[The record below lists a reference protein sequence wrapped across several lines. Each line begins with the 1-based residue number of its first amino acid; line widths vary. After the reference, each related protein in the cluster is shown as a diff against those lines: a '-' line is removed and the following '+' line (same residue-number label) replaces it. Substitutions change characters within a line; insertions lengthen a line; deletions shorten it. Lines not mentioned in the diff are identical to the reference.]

1 MNYELILLNIRL
13 AWRNLMKYKVQNIIS
28 VLCLAVG
35 MVVFSMTFIS
45 TYRSWQ
51 AMQHTGDSRRAIVYF
66 SKQNSNLY
74 ITPDILQ
81 RIEGRHLPSIGF
93 IDINLEACST
103 VTTFVDPKGK
113 HYRVPTD
120 WSWISP
126 EHLHYLGSRSAITG
140 KRIPVLKPGD
150 MVMTKGMLER
160 TFGQEVNPIGFT
172 IDRSNPYSHHC
183 VDSTRNVVL
192 DVVDMGDWFL
202 CEDRMFVVTDQLKE
216 SDASWDGGYG
226 MPQLH
231 IILAK
236 GKTEAD
242 LKRDL
247 HKVLPEYEVKFL
259 AKKSGSVIQGF
270 LLVLLMGGS
279 VLFIGLFGFLK
290 MQIQLFRLR
299 QREIGLRQCLGAHQG
314 QLFGMLIWEVAIIF
328 LFITPLTLLFTYWL
342 AGASE
347 PILRSM
353 SSGGF
358 LSVDLPR
365 IYATELWLSLAVF
378 VVTAL
383 IAVYSVR
390 KVVTRPLSEVV
401 GKGPRKLTRGYSLFI
416 VLQMVICQILFCFPM
431 TVIYIYQNASPS
443 EIYARQITTA
453 KRFGFSPEYDDA
465 NMEGWGECMITD
477 RGQWGPEFPD
487 SVQRL
492 KHIQG
497 IAPFVTIRYERY
509 LKEGERKSK
518 ETYYD
523 EDFRPFVE
531 GDVVL
536 TDEHLLNIL
545 NLELLPSATEKQC
558 ESDRLVP
565 VYQGTPWEGT
575 PGKLGYIRAGVIA
588 KLSQDGMP
596 SRANETLPQA
606 YYFCDTDFLMQDSLY
621 FRVCDESGCDFK
633 YRSSKHHIILKAKP
647 DEYMAAVRELND
659 LYHHIGIYTSVNAP
673 VDNMVEK
680 IFPELYT
687 IGIVIIVL
695 VVIYFVSLLCMVM
708 TLYSSASLDTR
719 GRLREVAIRKANGAG
734 RRQVLW
740 LFGKLYA
747 RNLVISS
754 IVSSVFVLEGYI
766 VSASSTSGDVASFSS
781 FVVPHLYSILF
792 VALVTLLTVGFR
804 IYKVSK
810 LNPAAILKK
819 E

>member
-28 VLCLAVG
+28 VLCLSVG

-51 AMQHTGDSRRAIVYF
+51 AMQHAGDSRRAIVYF

-113 HYRVPTD
+113 QYRVSTE

-126 EHLHYLGSRSAITG
+126 EHLHYLGLRSAITG

-150 MVMTKGMLER
+150 MVMTKGMLAR

-259 AKKSGSVIQGF
+259 AKKSGSVKQGF

-365 IYATELWLSLAVF
+365 IYATELWICMAVF

-383 IAVYSVR
+383 IAAYSVR

-401 GKGPRKLTRGYSLFI
+401 GKGQRKLTRGYSLFI

-443 EIYARQITTA
+443 EIYARQETWE
-453 KRFGFSPEYDDA
+453 KRFHFLAEVDNDI
-465 NMEGWGECMITD
+465 ERWEECMITD
-477 RGQWGPEFPD
+477 KNQWRAEFPD
-487 SVQRL
+487 SVQHL

-509 LKEGERKSK
+509 LKEGEKKSK
-518 ETYYD
+518 ETCYD
-523 EDFRPFVE
+523 EDFRPFVK

-536 TDEHLLNIL
+536 TDEHLLDIL
-545 NLELLPSATEKQC
+545 KLELQPSATDKQC
-558 ESDRLVP
+558 KSDLLVP
-565 VYQGTPWEGT
+565 VYRGMPWGGK
-575 PGKLGYIRAGVIA
+575 PGKLGYIKAGAIA
-588 KLSQDGMP
+588 RLSCSYGAILRHGYD
-596 SRANETLPQA
+596 ALPRA
-606 YYFCDTDFLMQDSLY
+606 YYLCDTDFLLQDSLY
-621 FRVCDESGCDFK
+621 LRVSNDYGYDFK
-633 YRSSKHHIILKAKP
+633 SWSSKHHIILKAKH
-647 DEYMAAVRELND
+647 DEYKDAVRELND
-659 LYHHIGIYTSVNAP
+659 LYHHIGRYTSVNAP

-734 RRQVLW
+734 RRQILW

-754 IVSSVFVLEGYI
+754 IVSFVFILIGY
-766 VSASSTSGDVASFSS
+766 TTFDGKETFSS
-781 FVVPHLYSILF
+781 FAVPHLYSILF

>member
-1 MNYELILLNIRL
+1 MNYELILLNIRI

-51 AMQHTGDSRRAIVYF
+51 AMQHAGDSRRAIVSF

-113 HYRVPTD
+113 QYRVSTE

-126 EHLHYLGSRSAITG
+126 EHLHYLGLRSAITG

-150 MVMTKGMLER
+150 MVMTKGMLAR
-160 TFGQEVNPIGFT
+160 TFGLEVNPIGFT

-192 DVVDMGDWFL
+192 DVVDMGDWFF

-226 MPQLH
+226 MSQLN

-236 GKTEAD
+236 GKTETD

-290 MQIQLFRLR
+290 MQIQLFLLR

-365 IYATELWLSLAVF
+365 IYATELWICMAVF
-378 VVTAL
+378 FVTAL
-383 IAVYSVR
+383 IAAYSVR

-416 VLQMVICQILFCFPM
+416 VLQMVICQILFSLPM
-431 TVIYIYQNASPS
+431 TGIYMYQNASHS
-443 EIYARQITTA
+443 EIYARQETA
-453 KRFGFSPEYDDA
+453 EKRFHFLAEVDNDI
-465 NMEGWGECMITD
+465 ERWEECMITD
-477 RGQWGPEFPD
+477 KNQWRAEFPD
-487 SVQRL
+487 SVQHL

-509 LKEGERKSK
+509 LKEGEKKSK
-518 ETYYD
+518 ETCYD
-523 EDFRPFVE
+523 EDFRPFVK

-536 TDEHLLNIL
+536 TDKHLLDIL
-545 NLELLPSATEKQC
+545 KLELQPSATDKQC
-558 ESDRLVP
+558 KSDLLVP
-565 VYQGTPWEGT
+565 VYRGMPWVGK
-575 PGKLGYIRAGVIA
+575 PGKLGYIKAGAIA
-588 KLSQDGMP
+588 RLSCSFGAILRHGYD
-596 SRANETLPQA
+596 ALPRA
-606 YYFCDTDFLMQDSLY
+606 YYLCDTDFLLQDSLY
-621 FRVCDESGCDFK
+621 LRVSNDYGCDFK
-633 YRSSKHHIILKAKP
+633 EWYSKPHIILKAKH
-647 DEYMAAVRELND
+647 DEYKDAVRELND

-687 IGIVIIVL
+687 IGILIIVL

-708 TLYSSASLDTR
+708 TLYSLASLDTR

-734 RRQVLW
+734 RRQILW

-754 IVSSVFVLEGYI
+754 IVSFVFILIGY
-766 VSASSTSGDVASFSS
+766 TTFDGKETFSS
-781 FVVPHLYSILF
+781 FAVPYLYSILF
-792 VALVTLLTVGFR
+792 VGLVTLLTVGLR

-810 LNPAAILKK
+810 LNPADVIKK

>member
-51 AMQHTGDSRRAIVYF
+51 AMQHTGDSRRAIVSF

-81 RIEGRHLPSIGF
+81 RIEGRHLLSIDF

-113 HYRVPTD
+113 QYRVSTE

-126 EHLHYLGSRSAITG
+126 EHLHYLGLRSAITG

-150 MVMTKGMLER
+150 MIMTKGMLAR

-192 DVVDMGDWFL
+192 DVVDMGDWFF

-226 MPQLH
+226 MSQLN

-236 GKTEAD
+236 GKTETD

-247 HKVLPEYEVKFL
+247 HKVLPEYEVNFFHENH
-259 AKKSGSVIQGF
+259 SGVIQAF
-270 LLVLLMGGS
+270 LLLLFMGGS

-299 QREIGLRQCLGAHQG
+299 QREIGLRQCLGAQQG
-314 QLFGMLIWEVAIIF
+314 QLFGMLIWEVAITF
-328 LFITPLTLLFTYWL
+328 LFITPLTLLFTCWL
-342 AGASE
+342 AGSSE
-347 PILRSM
+347 PVLHIMALP
-353 SSGGF
+353 GF

-365 IYATELWLSLAVF
+365 IYATELWICMAVF
-378 VVTAL
+378 FVTAF
-383 IAVYSVR
+383 IAAYSVR

-401 GKGPRKLTRGYSLFI
+401 GKGQRKLTRGYSLFI
-416 VLQMVICQILFCFPM
+416 VLQMVICQILFSLPM
-431 TVIYIYQNASPS
+431 TVIYHYQNASLS
-443 EIYARQITTA
+443 EIDARQEA
-453 KRFGFSPEYDDA
+453 AEKRFHFLAEVDNDI
-465 NMEGWGECMITD
+465 ERWEECMITD
-477 RGQWGPEFPD
+477 RGQWCAEFPD
-487 SVQRL
+487 SVQHL

-509 LKEGERKSK
+509 LKEGEKKSK
-518 ETYYD
+518 ETCYD
-523 EDFRPFVE
+523 EDFRPFVK

-536 TDEHLLNIL
+536 TDEHLLDIL
-545 NLELLPSATEKQC
+545 KLELQPSATDKQC
-558 ESDRLVP
+558 KSDLLVP
-565 VYQGTPWEGT
+565 VYRGMPWVGK
-575 PGKLGYIRAGVIA
+575 PGKLGYIKAGAIARLSCPYGLRHGYDALPRAFYVC
-588 KLSQDGMP
+588 
-596 SRANETLPQA
+596 N
-606 YYFCDTDFLMQDSLY
+606 TDFLLQDSLY
-621 FRVCDESGCDFK
+621 LRVSNDYGCDFK
-633 YRSSKHHIILKAKP
+633 FWSSKHHIILKAKH
-647 DEYMAAVRELND
+647 DEYKDAVRELND
-659 LYHHIGIYTSVNAP
+659 LYQHIGRYTSVNAP

-734 RRQVLW
+734 RGQILW

-754 IVSSVFVLEGYI
+754 IVSFVFILIGY
-766 VSASSTSGDVASFSS
+766 TTFDGKETFSS
-781 FVVPHLYSILF
+781 FAVPYLYSILF
-792 VALVTLLTVGFR
+792 VGLVTLLTVGLR

>member
-35 MVVFSMTFIS
+35 MVVFSMTFIY
-45 TYRSWQ
+45 TYRMWKTG
-51 AMQHTGDSRRAIVYF
+51 MQEIGDSRRAIVSF

-113 HYRVPTD
+113 QYRVSTE
-120 WSWISP
+120 WNWISP
-126 EHLHYLGSRSAITG
+126 EHLHYLGLRSAITG

-150 MVMTKGMLER
+150 MVMTKGMLAR

-183 VDSTRNVVL
+183 VDSTRNVIA
-192 DVVDMGDWFL
+192 DVVDMGDWFF

-226 MPQLH
+226 MTQLH

-383 IAVYSVR
+383 IAAYSVR

-401 GKGPRKLTRGYSLFI
+401 GKGQRKLTRGYSLFI
-416 VLQMVICQILFCFPM
+416 VLQMVICQIIFSLPM
-431 TVIYIYQNASPS
+431 TGIYMYQNASYS
-443 EIYARQITTA
+443 EIYARQETA
-453 KRFGFSPEYDDA
+453 EKRFHFLAEVDNDI
-465 NMEGWGECMITD
+465 ERWEECMITD
-477 RGQWGPEFPD
+477 KNQWRAEFPD
-487 SVQRL
+487 SVQHL

-509 LKEGERKSK
+509 LKEGEKKSK
-518 ETYYD
+518 ETCYD
-523 EDFRPFVE
+523 EDFRPFVK

-536 TDEHLLNIL
+536 TDEHLLDIL
-545 NLELLPSATEKQC
+545 KLELQPSATDKQC
-558 ESDRLVP
+558 KSDLLVP
-565 VYQGTPWEGT
+565 VYRGMPWVGK
-575 PGKLGYIRAGVIA
+575 PGKLGYIKVGAIGR
-588 KLSQDGMP
+588 LSCSYGAILRHGYD
-596 SRANETLPQA
+596 ALPRA
-606 YYFCDTDFLMQDSLY
+606 YYLCDTDFLLQDSLY
-621 FRVCDESGCDFK
+621 LRVSNDYGCDFK
-633 YRSSKHHIILKAKP
+633 EWYSKPHIILKAKH
-647 DEYMAAVRELND
+647 DEYKDAVRELND

-687 IGIVIIVL
+687 IGILIIVL

-734 RRQVLW
+734 RRQILW

-754 IVSSVFVLEGYI
+754 IVSFVFILIGY
-766 VSASSTSGDVASFSS
+766 TTFDGKETFSS
-781 FVVPHLYSILF
+781 FAVPYLYSILF
-792 VALVTLLTVGFR
+792 VGLVTLLTVGLR

-810 LNPAAILKK
+810 LNPADVIKK

>member
-28 VLCLAVG
+28 VFCLAVG
-35 MVVFSMTFIS
+35 MVVFSMTFIY
-45 TYRSWQ
+45 TYRMWKTG
-51 AMQHTGDSRRAIVYF
+51 MQEIGDSRRAIVSF

-113 HYRVPTD
+113 QYRVSTE

-126 EHLHYLGSRSAITG
+126 EHLHYLGVRSAITG

-150 MVMTKGMLER
+150 MVMTKGMLAR
-160 TFGQEVNPIGFT
+160 TFGQEVNPIDFT

-226 MPQLH
+226 MTQLH

-314 QLFGMLIWEVAIIF
+314 QLFGMLIWEVAITF

-342 AGASE
+342 AAASE

-383 IAVYSVR
+383 IAAYSVR

-401 GKGPRKLTRGYSLFI
+401 GKGPHKLTRGYSLFI

-443 EIYARQITTA
+443 EIYARQETWE
-453 KRFGFSPEYDDA
+453 KRFHFLAEEDND
-465 NMEGWGECMITD
+465 MEGWAECMITD
-477 RGQWGPEFPD
+477 KNQWGPEFPD

-509 LKEGERKSK
+509 LKEGEKKSK

-536 TDEHLLNIL
+536 TDEHLLDIL
-545 NLELLPSATEKQC
+545 NLELQPSATDKQC
-558 ESDRLVP
+558 KSDLLVP

-606 YYFCDTDFLMQDSLY
+606 YYLCDTDFLLQDSLY
-621 FRVCDESGCDFK
+621 LRVRNDYGCDFK
-633 YRSSKHHIILKAKP
+633 EWYSKPHIILKAKH
-647 DEYMAAVRELND
+647 DEYKDAVRELND

-687 IGIVIIVL
+687 IGILIIVL

-734 RRQVLW
+734 RRQILW

-754 IVSSVFVLEGYI
+754 IVSFVFILIGY
-766 VSASSTSGDVASFSS
+766 TTFDGKETFSS
-781 FVVPHLYSILF
+781 FAVPYLYSILF

>member
-51 AMQHTGDSRRAIVYF
+51 AMQHTGDSRRAIVSF

-113 HYRVPTD
+113 HYRVSTE

-126 EHLHYLGSRSAITG
+126 EHLHYLGLRSAITG

-150 MVMTKGMLER
+150 MIMTKGMLAR

-183 VDSTRNVVL
+183 VDSTRNVIA
-192 DVVDMGDWFL
+192 DVVNMGDWFF

-314 QLFGMLIWEVAIIF
+314 QLFGMLIWEVAITF

-383 IAVYSVR
+383 IAAYSVR

-443 EIYARQITTA
+443 EIYARQETWE
-453 KRFGFSPEYDDA
+453 KRFHFLAEEDND
-465 NMEGWGECMITD
+465 MEGWAECMITD

-509 LKEGERKSK
+509 LKEGEKKSK

-621 FRVCDESGCDFK
+621 LRVRNDYGCDFK
-633 YRSSKHHIILKAKP
+633 EWYSKPHIILKAKH
-647 DEYMAAVRELND
+647 DEYKDAVRELND

-687 IGIVIIVL
+687 IGILIIVL

-734 RRQVLW
+734 RRQILW

-754 IVSSVFVLEGYI
+754 IVSFVFILIGY
-766 VSASSTSGDVASFSS
+766 TTFDGKETFSS
-781 FVVPHLYSILF
+781 FAIPYLYSILF

-810 LNPAAILKK
+810 LNPADVIKK

>member
-35 MVVFSMTFIS
+35 MVVFSMTFIC

-51 AMQHTGDSRRAIVYF
+51 AMQHSGDSRRAIVFF

-113 HYRVPTD
+113 QYRVSTE

-126 EHLHYLGSRSAITG
+126 EHLHYLGLRSAITG

-150 MVMTKGMLER
+150 MVMTKGMLAR

-183 VDSTRNVVL
+183 VDSTRNVIA
-192 DVVDMGDWFL
+192 DVVDMGDWFF

-259 AKKSGSVIQGF
+259 AKKSGSDIQGF
-270 LLVLLMGGS
+270 LLVLLIGGS

-365 IYATELWLSLAVF
+365 IYATELWICMAVF

-383 IAVYSVR
+383 IAAYSVR

-401 GKGPRKLTRGYSLFI
+401 GKGQRKLTRGYSLFI
-416 VLQMVICQILFCFPM
+416 VLQMVICQIIFSLPM
-431 TVIYIYQNASPS
+431 TGIYMYQNASHS
-443 EIYARQITTA
+443 EIYARQETA
-453 KRFGFSPEYDDA
+453 EKRFHFLAEVDNDI
-465 NMEGWGECMITD
+465 ERWEECMITD
-477 RGQWGPEFPD
+477 KNQWRAEFPD
-487 SVQRL
+487 SVQHL

-509 LKEGERKSK
+509 LKEGEKKSK
-518 ETYYD
+518 ETCYD
-523 EDFRPFVE
+523 EDFRPFVK

-536 TDEHLLNIL
+536 TDKHLLDIL
-545 NLELLPSATEKQC
+545 KLELQPSATDKQC
-558 ESDRLVP
+558 KSDLLVP
-565 VYQGTPWEGT
+565 VYRGMPWVGK
-575 PGKLGYIRAGVIA
+575 PGKLGYIKAGAIA
-588 KLSQDGMP
+588 RLSCSYGAILRHGYD
-596 SRANETLPQA
+596 ALPRA
-606 YYFCDTDFLMQDSLY
+606 YYLCDTDFLLQDSLY
-621 FRVCDESGCDFK
+621 LRVSNDYGYDFK
-633 YRSSKHHIILKAKP
+633 EWYSKPHIILKAKH
-647 DEYMAAVRELND
+647 DEYKDAVRELND

-734 RRQVLW
+734 RRQILW

-754 IVSSVFVLEGYI
+754 IVSFVFILIGY
-766 VSASSTSGDVASFSS
+766 TTFDGKETFSS
-781 FVVPHLYSILF
+781 FAVPYLYSILF
-792 VALVTLLTVGFR
+792 VALVTLLTVGLR

-810 LNPAAILKK
+810 LNPADVIKK

>member
-1 MNYELILLNIRL
+1 MNYGLKTHNIRI
-13 AWRNLMKYKVQNIIS
+13 AWRNLLKYKVQNIIS
-28 VLCLAVG
+28 VFCLAVG
-35 MVVFSMTFIS
+35 MVVFSMTFIY
-45 TYRSWQ
+45 TYRMWKTG
-51 AMQHTGDSRRAIVYF
+51 MQEIGDSRRAIVSF
-66 SKQNSNLY
+66 SKQNSHLY
-74 ITPDILQ
+74 ITPDLLQ

-93 IDINLEACST
+93 IDINLKACST

-113 HYRVPTD
+113 QYRVSTD

-126 EHLHYLGSRSAITG
+126 EHLHYLGLRSAITG

-150 MVMTKGMLER
+150 MVMTKGMLAR

-192 DVVDMGDWFL
+192 DVVDMEDWFF
-202 CEDRMFVVTDQLKE
+202 CEERMFVVTDQLKE

-226 MPQLH
+226 MSQLN

-290 MQIQLFRLR
+290 MQIQLFLLR

-342 AGASE
+342 AAASE
-347 PILRSM
+347 PFLRSM

-365 IYATELWLSLAVF
+365 IYATELWICLAVF

-431 TVIYIYQNASPS
+431 TVIYINQNASPS

-465 NMEGWGECMITD
+465 NMEGWDECMITD
-477 RGQWGPEFPD
+477 RDQWGPEFPD

-497 IAPFVTIRYERY
+497 IAPFVPIQYERY
-509 LKEGERKSK
+509 LKEVRVGDTVRL
-518 ETYYD
+518 D
-523 EDFRPFVE
+523 ENYRPFVE
-531 GDVVL
+531 GYVVL
-536 TDEHLLNIL
+536 TDEHLLDIL

-659 LYHHIGIYTSVNAP
+659 LYQHIGRYTLVNAP
-673 VDNMVEK
+673 VDNMLEK
-680 IFPELYT
+680 YFTGLYIIAMIF
-687 IGIVIIVL
+687 IIT
-695 VVIYFVSLLCMVM
+695 VVIFAISLLCMVL

-734 RRQVLW
+734 RRQILW

>member
-1 MNYELILLNIRL
+1 MNFELKMHNIRI

-35 MVVFSMTFIS
+35 MVIFSMTFIS
-45 TYRSWQ
+45 TYRMWKTG
-51 AMQHTGDSRRAIVYF
+51 MQEIGDSRRAIVSF

-93 IDINLEACST
+93 IDINLEAWRT

-113 HYRVPTD
+113 QYRVSTE

-126 EHLHYLGSRSAITG
+126 EHLHYLGLRSAITG

-150 MVMTKGMLER
+150 MVMTKGMLAR

-192 DVVDMGDWFL
+192 DVVDMEDWFL

-314 QLFGMLIWEVAIIF
+314 QLFGMLIWEVAITF

-401 GKGPRKLTRGYSLFI
+401 GKGPSKLTRGYSLFI
-416 VLQMVICQILFCFPM
+416 GLQMVICQILFCFPM
-431 TVIYIYQNASPS
+431 TVIYHYQNASHS
-443 EIYARQITTA
+443 EIDARQETWEKHFHFLA
-453 KRFGFSPEYDDA
+453 E
-465 NMEGWGECMITD
+465 EGWGECMITD

-487 SVQRL
+487 SVQHL

-509 LKEGERKSK
+509 LKEGEKKSK
-518 ETYYD
+518 ETCYD
-523 EDFRPFVE
+523 EDFRPFVKGE
-531 GDVVL
+531 VVL
-536 TDEHLLNIL
+536 TDEHLLDIL
-545 NLELLPSATEKQC
+545 KLELQPSATDKQC
-558 ESDRLVP
+558 KNDLLVP
-565 VYQGTPWEGT
+565 VYQGMPWVGA
-575 PGKLGYIRAGVIA
+575 PGKLGYIKAGA
-588 KLSQDGMP
+588 F
-596 SRANETLPQA
+596 ATLLREAEPITMLEYDTIPPA
-606 YYFCDTDFLMQDSLY
+606 CYVCNTDFLLQDSLY
-621 FRVCDESGCDFK
+621 LRVRNDYGCDFK
-633 YRSSKHHIILKAKP
+633 EWYSKPHIILKAKH
-647 DEYMAAVRELND
+647 DEYKDAVRELND
-659 LYHHIGIYTSVNAP
+659 LYHHIGRYTSVNAP

-680 IFPELYT
+680 FFPELYT

-695 VVIYFVSLLCMVM
+695 VVIFFVSLLCMVM

-734 RRQVLW
+734 RGQILW

-754 IVSSVFVLEGYI
+754 IVSFVFILIGY
-766 VSASSTSGDVASFSS
+766 TTFDGKETFSS
-781 FVVPHLYSILF
+781 FAVPYLYSILF
-792 VALVTLLTVGFR
+792 VGLVTLLTVGLR

>member
-113 HYRVPTD
+113 QYRVSTE

-126 EHLHYLGSRSAITG
+126 EHLHYLGLRSAITG

-150 MVMTKGMLER
+150 MVMTKGMLAR
-160 TFGQEVNPIGFT
+160 TFGLEVNPIGFT

-192 DVVDMGDWFL
+192 DVVDMGDWFF

-314 QLFGMLIWEVAIIF
+314 QLFGMLIWEVAITF

-443 EIYARQITTA
+443 EIYARQETWE
-453 KRFGFSPEYDDA
+453 KRFHFLAEEDND
-465 NMEGWGECMITD
+465 MEGWAECMITD

-509 LKEGERKSK
+509 LKEGEKKSK

-621 FRVCDESGCDFK
+621 LRVRNDYGCDFK
-633 YRSSKHHIILKAKP
+633 EWYSKPHIILKAKH
-647 DEYMAAVRELND
+647 DEYKDAVRELND

-734 RRQVLW
+734 RGQILW

-754 IVSSVFVLEGYI
+754 IVSFVFILIGY
-766 VSASSTSGDVASFSS
+766 TTFDGKETFSS
-781 FVVPHLYSILF
+781 FAVPYLYSILF
-792 VALVTLLTVGFR
+792 VGLVTLLTVGLR

>member
-1 MNYELILLNIRL
+1 MNFELKMHNIRI

-28 VLCLAVG
+28 IFCLAVG
-35 MVVFSMTFIS
+35 MVVFSMTFIY
-45 TYRSWQ
+45 TYRTWKTG
-51 AMQHTGDSRRAIVYF
+51 MQEIGDSRRAIVSF

-103 VTTFVDPKGK
+103 VTTIVDPKGK
-113 HYRVPTD
+113 QYRVSTE

-126 EHLHYLGSRSAITG
+126 EHLHYLGLRSAITG

-150 MVMTKGMLER
+150 MVMTKGMLAR

-192 DVVDMGDWFL
+192 DVVDMEDWFL

-383 IAVYSVR
+383 IAAYSVR

-416 VLQMVICQILFCFPM
+416 VLQMVICQIIFSLPM
-431 TVIYIYQNASPS
+431 TGIYMYQNASHS
-443 EIYARQITTA
+443 EIYARQETA
-453 KRFGFSPEYDDA
+453 EKRFHFLAEVD
-465 NMEGWGECMITD
+465 NVIERLEECMITD
-477 RGQWGPEFPD
+477 KNQWRAEFPD
-487 SVQRL
+487 SVQHL

-509 LKEGERKSK
+509 LKEGEKKSK
-518 ETYYD
+518 ETCYD
-523 EDFRPFVE
+523 EDFRPFVK

-536 TDEHLLNIL
+536 TDKHLLDIL
-545 NLELLPSATEKQC
+545 KLELQPSATDKQC
-558 ESDRLVP
+558 KSDLLVP
-565 VYQGTPWEGT
+565 VYRGMPWVGK
-575 PGKLGYIRAGVIA
+575 PGKLGYIKAGAIA
-588 KLSQDGMP
+588 RLSCSYGAILRHGYD
-596 SRANETLPQA
+596 ALPRA
-606 YYFCDTDFLMQDSLY
+606 YYLCDTDFLLQDSLY
-621 FRVCDESGCDFK
+621 LRVSNDYGCDFK
-633 YRSSKHHIILKAKP
+633 EWYSKPHIILKAKH
-647 DEYMAAVRELND
+647 DEYKDAVRELND
-659 LYHHIGIYTSVNAP
+659 LYQHIGRYTSVNAP

-734 RRQVLW
+734 RRQILW

-754 IVSSVFVLEGYI
+754 IVSFVFILIGY
-766 VSASSTSGDVASFSS
+766 TTFDGKETFSS
-781 FVVPHLYSILF
+781 FAVPYLYSILF
-792 VALVTLLTVGFR
+792 VGLVTLLTVGLR

>member
-113 HYRVPTD
+113 QYRVSTE

-126 EHLHYLGSRSAITG
+126 EHLHYLGLRSAITG

-150 MVMTKGMLER
+150 MVMTKGMLAR
-160 TFGQEVNPIGFT
+160 TFGLEVNPIGFT

-192 DVVDMGDWFL
+192 DVVDMGDWFF

-314 QLFGMLIWEVAIIF
+314 QLFGMLIWEVAITF

-383 IAVYSVR
+383 IAAYSVR

-443 EIYARQITTA
+443 EIYARQETWE
-453 KRFGFSPEYDDA
+453 KRFHFLAEEDND
-465 NMEGWGECMITD
+465 MEGWAECMITD

-509 LKEGERKSK
+509 LKEGEKKSK

-621 FRVCDESGCDFK
+621 LRVRNDYGCDFK
-633 YRSSKHHIILKAKP
+633 EWYSKPHIILKAKH
-647 DEYMAAVRELND
+647 DEYKDAVRELND

-734 RRQVLW
+734 RGQILW

-754 IVSSVFVLEGYI
+754 IVSFVFILIGY
-766 VSASSTSGDVASFSS
+766 TTFDGKETFSS
-781 FVVPHLYSILF
+781 FAVPYLYSILF
-792 VALVTLLTVGFR
+792 VGLVTLLTVGLR

>member
-74 ITPDILQ
+74 ITPDVLQ
-81 RIEGRHLPSIGF
+81 RIEGRHLPSIDF

-113 HYRVPTD
+113 QYRVSTE

-126 EHLHYLGSRSAITG
+126 EHLHYLGLRSAITG

-150 MVMTKGMLER
+150 MVMTKGMLAR

-183 VDSTRNVVL
+183 VDSTRNVIA
-192 DVVDMGDWFL
+192 DVVDMGDWFF

-226 MPQLH
+226 MSQLN

-314 QLFGMLIWEVAIIF
+314 QLFGMLIWEVAITF

-383 IAVYSVR
+383 IAAYSVR

-416 VLQMVICQILFCFPM
+416 VLQMVICQIIFSLPM
-431 TVIYIYQNASPS
+431 TGIYMYQNASHS
-443 EIYARQITTA
+443 EIYARQETA
-453 KRFGFSPEYDDA
+453 EKRFHFLAEVDNDI
-465 NMEGWGECMITD
+465 ERWEECMITD
-477 RGQWGPEFPD
+477 KNQWRAEFPD
-487 SVQRL
+487 SVQHL

-509 LKEGERKSK
+509 LKEGEKKSK
-518 ETYYD
+518 ETCYD
-523 EDFRPFVE
+523 EDFRPFVK

-536 TDEHLLNIL
+536 TDEHLLDIL

-575 PGKLGYIRAGVIA
+575 PGKLGYIKAGAFATLLREAEPITMLGYDALPRACYVC
-588 KLSQDGMP
+588 
-596 SRANETLPQA
+596 N
-606 YYFCDTDFLMQDSLY
+606 TDFLLQDSLY
-621 FRVCDESGCDFK
+621 LRVRNDYGCDFK
-633 YRSSKHHIILKAKP
+633 EWYSKPHIILKAKH
-647 DEYMAAVRELND
+647 DEYNDAVRELND
-659 LYHHIGIYTSVNAP
+659 LYHHIGRYTLANAP
-673 VDNMVEK
+673 VDNLVEK
-680 IFPELYT
+680 YFSELYT
-687 IGIVIIVL
+687 IGMVFLIL
-695 VVIYFVSLLCMVM
+695 VVIFAISLLCMVM

-734 RRQVLW
+734 RRQILW

-754 IVSSVFVLEGYI
+754 IVSFVFILIGY
-766 VSASSTSGDVASFSS
+766 TTFDGKETFSS
-781 FVVPHLYSILF
+781 FAVPYLYSILF
-792 VALVTLLTVGFR
+792 VALVTLLTVGLR

-810 LNPAAILKK
+810 LNPADVIKK

>member
-28 VLCLAVG
+28 VFCLAVG

-51 AMQHTGDSRRAIVYF
+51 AMQHAGDSRRAIVYF

-113 HYRVPTD
+113 QYRVSTE

-126 EHLHYLGSRSAITG
+126 EHLHYLGLRSAITG

-150 MVMTKGMLER
+150 MVMTKGMLAR

-192 DVVDMGDWFL
+192 DVVDMEDWFL

-314 QLFGMLIWEVAIIF
+314 QLFGMLIWEVAITF

-443 EIYARQITTA
+443 EIYARQKTTA

-497 IAPFVTIRYERY
+497 IAPFVPIRYERY
-509 LKEGERKSK
+509 LKEGEKKSK
-518 ETYYD
+518 ETFYD

-588 KLSQDGMP
+588 KLSQAGMP

-606 YYFCDTDFLMQDSLY
+606 YYLCDTDFLMQDSLY

-647 DEYMAAVRELND
+647 DEYFCAYMGTNK
-659 LYHHIGIYTSVNAP
+659 IGY
-673 VDNMVEK
+673 
-680 IFPELYT
+680 L
-687 IGIVIIVL
+687 IGQD
-695 VVIYFVSLLCMVM
+695 Y
-708 TLYSSASLDTR
+708 LDTFVEYVNDMYPDIEANAWVWATLHEIGHLKVKR
-719 GRLREVAIRKANGAG
+719 EFPNKISKYIENGINRMMLSTKMHHYDPSEVAATHWAAKYIKKHPKKIKKFEKRLR
-734 RRQVLW
+734 
-740 LFGKLYA
+740 
-747 RNLVISS
+747 
-754 IVSSVFVLEGYI
+754 
-766 VSASSTSGDVASFSS
+766 
-781 FVVPHLYSILF
+781 
-792 VALVTLLTVGFR
+792 
-804 IYKVSK
+804 
-810 LNPAAILKK
+810 K
-819 E
+819 ELGEEIFNMYVDSD

>member
-51 AMQHTGDSRRAIVYF
+51 AMQHTGDSRRAIVSF

-113 HYRVPTD
+113 QYRVSTE

-126 EHLHYLGSRSAITG
+126 EHLHYLGLRSAITG

-150 MVMTKGMLER
+150 MVMTKGMLAR
-160 TFGQEVNPIGFT
+160 TFGLEVNPIGFT

-183 VDSTRNVVL
+183 VDSTRNVIA

-202 CEDRMFVVTDQLKE
+202 CEERMFVVTDQLKE

-290 MQIQLFRLR
+290 MQIQLFLLR

-365 IYATELWLSLAVF
+365 IYATELWICLAVF
-378 VVTAL
+378 VVMAL

-443 EIYARQITTA
+443 EIYARQKTTE
-453 KRFGFSPEYDDA
+453 KRLGFSPEYDDA

-497 IAPFVTIRYERY
+497 IAPFVPIQYERY
-509 LKEGERKSK
+509 LKEGEKKSK
-518 ETYYD
+518 ETCYD

-536 TDEHLLNIL
+536 TDEHLLDIL
-545 NLELLPSATEKQC
+545 NLELLPSATDKQC
-558 ESDRLVP
+558 KSDLLVP

-606 YYFCDTDFLMQDSLY
+606 YYVCNTDFLLQDSLY
-621 FRVCDESGCDFK
+621 LRVCDESGCDFK
-633 YRSSKHHIILKAKP
+633 EWYSKPHIILKAKH
-647 DEYMAAVRELND
+647 DEYKDAVRELND
-659 LYHHIGIYTSVNAP
+659 LYHHIGIYTSVSAP

-687 IGIVIIVL
+687 IGILIIVL

-734 RRQVLW
+734 RRQILW

-754 IVSSVFVLEGYI
+754 IVSFVFILIGY
-766 VSASSTSGDVASFSS
+766 TTFDGKETFSS
-781 FVVPHLYSILF
+781 FAVPYLYSILF
-792 VALVTLLTVGFR
+792 VALVTLLTVGLR

>member
-51 AMQHTGDSRRAIVYF
+51 AMQHTGDSRRAIVSF

-81 RIEGRHLPSIGF
+81 RIEGRHLLSIDF

-113 HYRVPTD
+113 QYRVSTE

-126 EHLHYLGSRSAITG
+126 EHLHYLGLRSAITG

-150 MVMTKGMLER
+150 MIMTKGMLAR

-192 DVVDMGDWFL
+192 DVVDMGDWFF

-299 QREIGLRQCLGAHQG
+299 QREIGLRQCLGAQQG
-314 QLFGMLIWEVAIIF
+314 QLFGMLIWEVAITF
-328 LFITPLTLLFTYWL
+328 LFITPLTLLFTCWL
-342 AGASE
+342 AGSSE
-347 PILRSM
+347 PVLHIMALP
-353 SSGGF
+353 GF

-365 IYATELWLSLAVF
+365 IYATELWICMAVF
-378 VVTAL
+378 FVTAF
-383 IAVYSVR
+383 IAAYSVR

-401 GKGPRKLTRGYSLFI
+401 GKGQRKLTRGYSLFI
-416 VLQMVICQILFCFPM
+416 VLQMVICQILFSLPM
-431 TVIYIYQNASPS
+431 TVIYHYQNASLS
-443 EIYARQITTA
+443 EIDARQEA
-453 KRFGFSPEYDDA
+453 AEKRFHFLAEVDNDI
-465 NMEGWGECMITD
+465 ERWEECMITD
-477 RGQWGPEFPD
+477 RGQWCAEFPD
-487 SVQRL
+487 SVQHL

-509 LKEGERKSK
+509 LKEGEKKSK
-518 ETYYD
+518 ETCYD
-523 EDFRPFVE
+523 EDFRPFVK

-536 TDEHLLNIL
+536 TDEHLLDIL
-545 NLELLPSATEKQC
+545 KLELQPSATDKQC
-558 ESDRLVP
+558 KSDLLVP
-565 VYQGTPWEGT
+565 VYRGMPWVGK
-575 PGKLGYIRAGVIA
+575 PGKLGYIKAGAIARLSCPYGLRHGYDALPRAFYVC
-588 KLSQDGMP
+588 
-596 SRANETLPQA
+596 N
-606 YYFCDTDFLMQDSLY
+606 TDFLLQDSLY
-621 FRVCDESGCDFK
+621 LRVSNDYGCDFK
-633 YRSSKHHIILKAKP
+633 FWSSKHHIILKAKH
-647 DEYMAAVRELND
+647 DEYKDAVRELND
-659 LYHHIGIYTSVNAP
+659 LYHHIGRYTSVNAP

-734 RRQVLW
+734 RGQILW

-754 IVSSVFVLEGYI
+754 IVSFVFILIGY
-766 VSASSTSGDVASFSS
+766 TTFDGKETFSS
-781 FVVPHLYSILF
+781 FAVPYLYSILF
-792 VALVTLLTVGFR
+792 VSLVTLLTVGLR